1 MGINHQQPN
10 QGTPPEGQSN
20 PRVASVSQPDSS
32 GSAASSPQP
41 DAHHDSLHFS
51 DVDSQNGS
59 TLGTPIHDLVS
70 NPGIPQ
76 YIGNYH
82 IKRLIG
88 HGGMGSVYEAI
99 QEQPRRVVALKVM
112 RVGAATR
119 SAFRRFAY
127 ESQLLARLRHP
138 SIAQVYEAGTHID
151 NGVRVPFFAMEYIAG
166 AHDLTEYAE
175 LKDLSTDARVDL
187 FIKVCDAV
195 HHGHQK
201 GIIHRDLKPQNIL
214 VDSDGRPKIID
225 FGVARATDSDMAV
238 TTQQTS
244 VGSLV
249 GTLQYM
255 SPEQVEADPHD
266 IDTRSDV
273 YALGVILYELLCR
286 QLPYNCSKC
295 GMPEAV
301 RMIREQP
308 PARPMSVSAF
318 VKRDL
323 EVIMLKALEKDRD
336 RRYRSAADL
345 ADDLR
350 RYLTAEPVSA
360 RPASLAYQL
369 KLFAKRNRTV
379 VIAASIV
386 FLALISATTIST
398 WMALS
403 ARITNAKLKEFTR
416 FTDVALGSNPSD
428 SGSKDLTSMS
438 ALASETFADDPAA
451 HAHVRLI
458 IAQRYFDKGEY
469 AAAASEALLALQL
482 EQSVPSTTRSTLLSD
497 RGWASA
503 QMYAKAINLA
513 QKDPA
518 EVIQLLSTLLKDWK
532 TIPNTSLKPLLPVM
546 DQLVITHDMMGEN
559 AKAALIASERLEATR
574 RAYPET
580 PAMWVRSLFNL
591 SLLEARSGRAQAS
604 QKAHEEAL
612 THEAAAASA
621 GMESPANSGPRD
633 SLTEHLW
640 PLTTR
645 IGVAGPAVLDYLK
658 AQVPL
663 DSQSPPPAYLYELA
677 AYRVKQFLSGTLP
690 SPTARTTI
698 KGDAYLPYLRGEIL
712 AAWTA
717 YTTSAGSARSG
728 TTATPRT
735 PPLPSP
741 SLAEG
746 FRPFLASS
754 PSWSDVEAQL
764 RALDETIDTLESLP
778 LRRAARWN
786 MMLHLISQL
795 NPENASGRGR
805 ILTDEDLMYALLNPS
820 SAAVSFR
827 LAWRTLG
834 NPAITPAQAAA
845 ADAHISRALRR
856 DPTRADYLTAKALA
870 QYRLLQFNEAQQAFS
885 AALEAM
891 HTRPDQRARSGEEIA
906 LIYRA
911 AILLRSPTSR
921 TYGLILLGQARWI
934 VEQAGSPSSVQ
945 DVEPFRTFNL
955 RDVADANEFER
966 RTYRVY
972 LDEVERLGAN

>member
-1 MGINHQQPN
+1 MPPN
-10 QGTPPEGQSN
+10 DDHSN
-20 PRVASVSQPDSS
+20 DHTNAHVPHPDST
-32 GSAASSPQP
+32 GKPPTSSDQ
-41 DAHHDSLHFS
+41 DSIHFSSVGTSNDSDSL
-51 DVDSQNGS
+51 
-59 TLGTPIHDLVS
+59 TPLPDHS
-70 NPGIPQ
+70 SHPGIPQ
-76 YIGNYH
+76 YIGKYH

-166 AHDLTEYAE
+166 AHYLTEYAE
-175 LKDLSTDARVDL
+175 LRDLSTDARVDL

-214 VDSDGRPKIID
+214 VDTDGRPKIID

-238 TTQQTS
+238 TTQQTN

-286 QLPYNCSKC
+286 KLPYDCSKG

-386 FLALISATTIST
+386 FLALISATTISS

-416 FTDVALGSNPSD
+416 FTDVALGSGQAD
-428 SGSKDLTSMS
+428 SGSKDLATMS

-451 HAHVRLI
+451 QARVRLI

-469 AAAASEALLALQL
+469 PAASAEALTALNL
-482 EQSVPSTTRSTLLSD
+482 EQSAGQRSGLQSD
-497 RGWASA
+497 RLWASA
-503 QMYAKAINLA
+503 ELYARSHNLA
-513 QKDPA
+513 SANSP
-518 EVIQLLSTLLKDWK
+518 EVTKLLTALLKEWK
-532 TIPNTSLKPLLPVM
+532 SIPNASLHPVLPVM
-546 DQLVITHDMMGEN
+546 DQLIITHDLAGESAN
-559 AKAALIASERLEATR
+559 AALAAADRLEATR
-574 RAYPET
+574 RVYPDS
-580 PAMWVRSLFNL
+580 PAMWVRALFNL
-591 SLLEARSGRAQAS
+591 SLLEARNGRALAS
-604 QKAHEEAL
+604 QQAHEEAQL
-612 THEAAAASA
+612 HQTAAARA
-621 GMESPANSGPRD
+621 GIETNPPPPPGPRD
-633 SLTEHLW
+633 ALTEHLW
-640 PLTTR
+640 PGTLR
-645 IGVAGPAVLDYLK
+645 IGPAGPAVLEYLH

-663 DSQSPPPAYLYELA
+663 DVQSPPPAYLYELA
-677 AYRVKQFLSGTLP
+677 AYRVRQFLSGALAP
-690 SPTARTTI
+690 SRTTAR
-698 KGDAYLPYLRGEIL
+698 GEAYLTYFRSELL
-712 AAWTA
+712 AAWIA
-717 YTTSAGSARSG
+717 YTTSAASMRN
-728 TTATPRT
+728 ATPNEA
-735 PPLPSP
+735 
-741 SLAEG
+741 LAEG

-764 RALDETIDTLESLP
+764 RTLDETIDVLESLP
-778 LRRAARWN
+778 TRRAPRWG
-786 MMLHLISQL
+786 MMLHLISQI
-795 NPENASGRGR
+795 NPESASGRGR
-805 ILTDEDLMYALLNPS
+805 IMTDEDLMYALLKPS

-845 ADAHISRALRR
+845 ANEHISRALRR
-856 DPTRADYLTAKALA
+856 DPNRADYLTAQGVA
-870 QYRLLQFNEAQQAFS
+870 QYRLGQFAQAEQTFT
-885 AALEAM
+885 AALEIM
-891 HTRPDQRARSGEEIA
+891 RTRPEQRERCGEEIA

-911 AILLRSPTSR
+911 AIQLRSPTSR
-921 TYGLILLGQARWI
+921 AYGLILLGQARWL
-934 VEQAGSPSSVQ
+934 VEQAGAPSTVQ
-945 DVEPFRTFNL
+945 DVESVRTFNL
-955 RDVADANEFER
+955 RDVVDANEFER

-972 LDEVERLGAN
+972 LDEVERVAASPMMGASN